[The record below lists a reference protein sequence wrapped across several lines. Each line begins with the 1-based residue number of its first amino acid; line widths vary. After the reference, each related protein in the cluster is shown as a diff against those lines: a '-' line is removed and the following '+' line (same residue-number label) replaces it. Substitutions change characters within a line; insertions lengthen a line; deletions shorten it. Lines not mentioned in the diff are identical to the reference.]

1 MNKVDLVEDKDLLIV
16 AKEIEDLLVY
26 ERRYRTYSYRLLEAE
41 GNYNHQ
47 EQSNDATARTFSITI
62 NDGQYSKWKDER

>member
-16 AKEIEDLLVY
+16 AKEIEDLLV
-26 ERRYRTYSYRLLEAE
+26 YRTYSYRLLEAE

>member
-26 ERRYRTYSYRLLEAE
+26 ERF
-41 GNYNHQ
+41 H
-47 EQSNDATARTFSITI
+47 
-62 NDGQYSKWKDER
+62 